1 MLVKIYH
8 SLWSKLGGRPWTHI
22 LRDTWYK
29 LEGLWIIGLVAIGAL
44 LGHWL
49 WDLIFWLLLVFALGY
64 IAGHLFWGKE
74 KLRYFKAELKRL
86 GRRNRVRVRSLYEPY
101 YPSVSKSTDYGP

>member
-1 MLVKIYH
+1 MLNIFDYEWW
-8 SLWSKLGGRPWTHI
+8 WSKLGGRPWTYI
-22 LRDTWYK
+22 IRDTWHK

-49 WDLIFWLLLVFALGY
+49 WDLIFWFLLVFALGY

-74 KLRYFKAELKRL
+74 YIPGQKGKGSR
-86 GRRNRVRVRSLYEPY
+86 G
-101 YPSVSKSTDYGP
+101 